1 MSDYLGY
8 IVVPYGSIFIF
19 CNEWQ
24 EPTLEPDIN
33 YVNSGKLNRNS
44 YTISMQANISRVH
57 IGQHYMCKR
66 WAVVCASSY
75 PTNAVRQIALNN
87 KWCLV
92 IVADIDSVSMNAYLT
107 ALRIRGRR
115 IVFLNV
121 DDQYILFSDLTA
133 AIPSRHIGRKNVG
146 YLFAMQNGAELIW
159 DFDYNNRGILDIN
172 ITNTLNTIDVLQR
185 CRGQHKLFN
194 PYPYF
199 SVNETCIWPRGFPL
213 ECVRDTSTSPELC
226 KGNISLES
234 VGVFQSIA
242 NTEPDV
248 DAMCRLTH
256 EYPTMFEKVAYFTF
270 YFGPSTLILPI
281 QRARNIMDETGISLH
296 GVTYW
301 RPQPC
306 FGHLEKLYHTI
317 VFLHPKTRHK
327 HDILSTDNNANV

>member
-1 MSDYLGY
+1 MART
-8 IVVPYGSIFIF
+8 
-19 CNEWQ
+19 
-24 EPTLEPDIN
+24 TLEPDIN
-33 YVNSGKLNRNS
+33 YVNSGKQNRNS
-44 YTISMQANISRVH
+44 DTISMQANISRVH

-66 WAVVCASSY
+66 WAVVCDSSY

-87 KWCLV
+87 KWFLV

-194 PYPYF
+194 PYLYF

-226 KGNISLES
+226 KGNISLEN

-256 EYPTMFEKVAYFTF
+256 EYPTMFEKNAYFSF

-281 QRARNIMDETGISLH
+281 QRARNIMDETGILYMALPTGVHSRVSDIWRSYITQLFFFTQKQGINMIFSPPIIMQTCSDQSSLDDL
-296 GVTYW
+296 
-301 RPQPC
+301 QA
-306 FGHLEKLYHTI
+306 ETI
-317 VFLHPKTRHK
+317 K
-327 HDILSTDNNANV
+327 ILKI